1 MKTLKHITFILVL
14 LVSFNT
20 YATTAC
26 IENTE
31 DIKREL
37 ITKMSEDDD
46 VASVFV
52 NLTVLS
58 FIEST
63 KKEFN
68 ITGEEFTINYED
80 VAKGLNADVK
90 NIKAKF
96 PEFYNLSKEDQKDV
110 LNKARLSKKV
120 KDTLVCLAAG
130 TVGLITGC
138 GYQMGSWA
146 FRKYTVCMAAG
157 GLAIVAVEILSDGA
171 NSVALEGELSGT
183 NQACLR
189 FALRLTSSEART
201 AGTCVIGALLAEL
214 STCAT
219 IYGLTD

>member
-1 MKTLKHITFILVL
+1 
-14 LVSFNT
+14 
-20 YATTAC
+20 
-26 IENTE
+26 
-31 DIKREL
+31 
-37 ITKMSEDDD
+37 MSEDDD